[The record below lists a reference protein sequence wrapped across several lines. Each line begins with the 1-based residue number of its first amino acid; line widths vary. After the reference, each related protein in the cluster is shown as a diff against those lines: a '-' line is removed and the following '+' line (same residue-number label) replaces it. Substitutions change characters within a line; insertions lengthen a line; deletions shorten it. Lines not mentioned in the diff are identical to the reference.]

1 VSRAILAAAAFAL
14 FSCASDD
21 ETFAPRIEAGL
32 MRLGADADRSR
43 CFAARLGEDRAAKK
57 AAKLIEKSDRRDELR
72 DRVLDADK
80 KTRRAFI
87 AANFVCPRSAAAGQG
102 AGG

>member
-1 VSRAILAAAAFAL
+1 MKPSSLAAAVLAL
-14 FSCASDD
+14 FGCASDD
-21 ETFAPRIEAGL
+21 ATFAPRIEAGL
-32 MRLGADADRSR
+32 VRLGADADRSR
-43 CFAARLGEDRAAKK
+43 CFAARIGEDRAAKK
-57 AAKLIEKSDRRDELR
+57 AARLVEKSEGRDELR

-87 AANFVCPRSAAAGQG
+87 AANFACPRGAAARQG